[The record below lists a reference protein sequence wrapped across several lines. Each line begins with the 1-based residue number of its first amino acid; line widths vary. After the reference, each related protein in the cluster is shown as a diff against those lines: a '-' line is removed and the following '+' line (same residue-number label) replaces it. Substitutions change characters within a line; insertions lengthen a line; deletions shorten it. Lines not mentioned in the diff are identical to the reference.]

1 MRNPRFCAAA
11 ALSLCVIMCIL
22 NAHFARTSHA
32 MPVYVDS
39 EEVRWKGR
47 SWCHLV
53 ADTLDELHHFAAQ
66 LGLQR
71 KWFQSK
77 SFYPHYD
84 VTLSVRARA
93 IQLGA
98 IDADRKTIIGCCKQ
112 MRAEM
117 LAQRTQQ
124 QSLLLEPGGIHGTC
138 SQAASRASFPTRIL
152 P

>member
-1 MRNPRFCAAA
+1 MA
-11 ALSLCVIMCIL
+11 
-22 NAHFARTSHA
+22 
-32 MPVYVDS
+32 VYVDS
-39 EEVRWKGR
+39 EGIRWKGR
-47 SWCHLV
+47 TWCHLV
-53 ADTLDELHHFAAQ
+53 ADSLDELHSFAAQ

-93 IQLGA
+93 VQLGA
-98 IDADRKTIIGCCKQ
+98 IDADRKRIIGCCKQ

-124 QSLLLEPGGIHGTC
+124 LSLMLDSGGIHGSS
-138 SQAASRASFPTRIL
+138 SQATGQPPLSPRVRS
-152 P
+152 